1 MKTNMA
7 DLNMQDVDLYEL
19 LGIAS
24 TSTVS
29 EVKKAYRKK
38 ALTCHPDKNP
48 DNPRAAELFHQ
59 LSKALEILIDE
70 QARAAYDKVLNGKK
84 AAKLRHRELDEKRKK
99 LKEDLEARERSA
111 TDVNGTSTKKQDT
124 KTDEEKLQAE
134 IERLRKEGSRQVEE
148 EVELVR
154 QQLLQDSKIP
164 ETPEEPQSN
173 GLNRL
178 RIRWKANKDDPN
190 NGGYP
195 YDTLLKIMSKYGD
208 IVALVVSPKKNG
220 SALVEF
226 KTKDATDTAFTL
238 EKGFLS
244 NPLTMERL
252 GEGSKTNPQEPEA
265 VQTPKYVDLTKTDDT
280 RNAAPA
286 SNLFPNYTQSST
298 HVPVTMSN
306 FASAPDFSQLL
317 YANYLGQHLRY
328 QHSVSPGPAHAYQ
341 PGPQQVLLPGA
352 LSGAGAMML
361 PGVSPMTPMTSVM
374 GYGQGYAQGYGQGY
388 GHVSQY
394 PVQVPVQSMHG
405 YGSPMLGLQGY
416 ASYPGW
422 AQALAQAQ
430 GVAGGVP
437 QGVGTHGV
445 AAAASRGSSYA
456 AAGLPVLRGQ
466 MPGLPGAFPAMA
478 TAAPVFFHQLMSGLP
493 SVIPR

>member
-1 MKTNMA
+1 MA

-99 LKEDLEARERSA
+99 LKEDLEARERTA
-111 TDVNGTSTKKQDT
+111 TDANAAGNKKQDI

-154 QQLLQDSKIP
+154 QQLLQDAKSP
-164 ETPEEPQSN
+164 SPEEPQSN

-178 RIRWKANKDDPN
+178 RIRWKASKDDPN

-252 GEGSKTNPQEPEA
+252 GEASKTNSQEPES
-265 VQTPKYVDLTKTDDT
+265 VQTPKYVDLTKADDS
-280 RNAAPA
+280 RNVTPS
-286 SNLFPNYTQSST
+286 SNLFPNYTQTST
-298 HVPVTMSN
+298 HVPSSMAN
-306 FASAPDFSQLL
+306 FASAPDFSQLGGASTISDL
-317 YANYLGQHLRY
+317 DFESVVLRK
-328 QHSVSPGPAHAYQ
+328 
-341 PGPQQVLLPGA
+341 
-352 LSGAGAMML
+352 MK
-361 PGVSPMTPMTSVM
+361 
-374 GYGQGYAQGYGQGY
+374 
-388 GHVSQY
+388 
-394 PVQVPVQSMHG
+394 
-405 YGSPMLGLQGY
+405 
-416 ASYPGW
+416 
-422 AQALAQAQ
+422 QAQ
-430 GVAGGVP
+430 ERKKLIERMEAEE
-437 QGVGTHGV
+437 Q
-445 AAAASRGSSYA
+445 
-456 AAGLPVLRGQ
+456 
-466 MPGLPGAFPAMA
+466 
-478 TAAPVFFHQLMSGLP
+478 
-493 SVIPR
+493 